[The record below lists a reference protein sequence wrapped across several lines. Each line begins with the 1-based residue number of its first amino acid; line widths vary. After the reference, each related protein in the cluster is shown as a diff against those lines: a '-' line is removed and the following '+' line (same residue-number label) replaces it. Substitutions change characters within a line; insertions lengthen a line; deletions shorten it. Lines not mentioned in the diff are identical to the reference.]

1 MVCLRGESLTTQRK
15 MHPHPT
21 RSYLF
26 KRIKLLTNAGE
37 HAEAA
42 ALYED
47 LMTRKHLPSHGKN
60 QSRRE
65 A

>member
-1 MVCLRGESLTTQRK
+1 

-21 RSYLF
+21 RSNLF
-26 KRIKLLTNAGE
+26 KRVKLLTNAGE

-47 LMTRKHLPSHGKN
+47 LMTRKDLPSHGKN
-60 QSRRE
+60 QSRRD